1 MTDGLDRL
9 DRLIERV
16 ESAARHHGRAAYI
29 VAAVLAALLL
39 WWLLRVD
46 AGRRE
51 VGDKIAEIR
60 TAAATAERRADAI
73 VDATRQREVTARE
86 AARKKAAD
94 LPADQLVAALDRL
107 LAEYRADDQ

>member
-1 MTDGLDRL
+1 MTDRLDRL

-29 VAAVLAALLL
+29 VVAVMAALLL
-39 WWLLRVD
+39 WWLLRAD
-46 AGRRE
+46 TGRRE

-60 TAAATAERRADAI
+60 TAAATSERRADAI

-94 LPADQLVAALDRL
+94 LPADQLVAALERM

>member
-1 MTDGLDRL
+1 MTDRLDRL

-16 ESAARHHGRAAYI
+16 ESSARHHGRAAYI
-29 VAAVLAALLL
+29 VVAVMAALLL

-46 AGRRE
+46 AGRHE
-51 VGDKIAEIR
+51 VDDKIAEIR

-94 LPADQLVAALDRL
+94 LPADKLCATLEQM
-107 LAEYRADDQ
+107 LAEYRTGR